1 MRRENQQ
8 ALVTLKNLLE
18 KQLVAE
24 GSKLG
29 RTDQAGNLRSGN
41 KTPARPFGS
50 REKIKQNEQAL
61 SLSADWKVQTKN
73 EAARK
78 INARNQILRRAAAG

>member
-1 MRRENQQ
+1 
-8 ALVTLKNLLE
+8 LLE

>member
-50 REKIKQNEQAL
+50 REKIKQNEKAL